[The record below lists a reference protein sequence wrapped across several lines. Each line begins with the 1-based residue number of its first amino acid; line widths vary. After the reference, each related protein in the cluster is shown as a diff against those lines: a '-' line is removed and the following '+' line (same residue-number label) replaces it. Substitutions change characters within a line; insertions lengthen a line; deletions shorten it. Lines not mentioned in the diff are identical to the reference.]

1 MTELELWLKT
11 GADVHEGLRL
21 LSVYK
26 PNLYLAKMVE
36 SYPDKYRDL
45 LIRTLSGITREAVA
59 ATAGRTVKMRDEWP
73 FLSEESC
80 PMELKILAA
89 DKITAWRNYALWR
102 QRLYS
107 ASSPEEC
114 LEAAKNCVF
123 FYCQN
128 RKIFSEFAYYKE
140 HKSILGKHPIFH
152 ELDRIKKYREMDVLA
167 LIQKEKNLLQAI
179 WRLKRRMAK
188 GDRPDLDESRRELL
202 STKERELAEVRRM
215 IDSYNKAYG
224 R

>member
-80 PMELKILAA
+80 PFGGSKKL
-89 DKITAWRNYALWR
+89 R
-102 QRLYS
+102 
-107 ASSPEEC
+107 
-114 LEAAKNCVF
+114 
-123 FYCQN
+123 
-128 RKIFSEFAYYKE
+128 IFLLSKSE
-140 HKSILGKHPIFH
+140 
-152 ELDRIKKYREMDVLA
+152 
-167 LIQKEKNLLQAI
+167 NLLRI
-179 WRLKRRMAK
+179 C
-188 GDRPDLDESRRELL
+188 LL
-202 STKERELAEVRRM
+202 
-215 IDSYNKAYG
+215 
-224 R
+224 